1 MNPIRPR
8 KQTLWAG
15 PYFILQLNFK
25 FESSCEQCLG
35 DGIWEGKN
43 SFVAELLPLSSLLQ
57 GAVKEH
63 NFILRSQK
71 GFFRGQKQ
79 LQIMAIWYFVCLK
92 NPPNLLLYQL
102 NVKLQSDELATIPG
116 SCSPSACWD
125 WPRPH
130 AKCKF
135 SMLIRRGRNKAAKM
149 HAKEMKVKKNETK
162 NESKGGKKKVKKKNR
177 FGLKAH
183 TDSYD
188 CVTPIQNVEHL

>member
-15 PYFILQLNFK
+15 PYFILQWNFK

-162 NESKGGKKKVKKKNR
+162 DESKGGTKK
-177 FGLKAH
+177 
-183 TDSYD
+183 
-188 CVTPIQNVEHL
+188 